1 MIAIKKSRKK
11 TLQPADQVDQALR
24 AWRKNRFRIMVC
36 VDGSDAS
43 YEGIHFAAKL
53 GHFPECDIVLT
64 YVRTVDQGMRTGGL
78 QARVARE
85 NMMEWGIE
93 LPGIEY
99 LQRGLEI
106 LQEDGVKKTNKWN
119 LQASHRDV
127 WGDPLGDNKIEYRHE
142 DGRSIVLKL
151 KTSPD
156 EAGGILDQY
165 ELGPYNLIIMGEPG
179 RWRGGLR
186 SNLNAGVAQKV
197 AMLAPCSVLIARN
210 AGINNPNGHLI
221 ATSGSHH
228 SLDAVRRHGVLA
240 KYLGEP
246 VSLLS
251 IADATHDKRQAKD
264 SLAIAGSM
272 LEGIGTKV
280 NDLIVE
286 EGDPTKTILEI
297 GNDYSLIGVADTGK
311 SWLKRFIK
319 GSVSFNVMGQAKTS
333 VINVR

>member
-1 MIAIKKSRKK
+1 MIAKNKKPLKK
-11 TLQPADQVDQALR
+11 PDQVEQALK

-36 VDGSDAS
+36 IDGSDAS
-43 YEGIHFAAKL
+43 YEGLHFAAKL
-53 GHFPECDIVLT
+53 GHVPECDIVLT
-64 YVRTVDQGMRTGGL
+64 YVRQVDQGMRTGGL

-85 NMMEWGIE
+85 NMLEWGIE

-99 LQRGLEI
+99 LQKGVEI
-106 LQEDGVKKTNKWN
+106 LQQDGVKRSDKWN
-119 LQASHRDV
+119 IEASHRDV

-197 AMLAPCSVLIARN
+197 AMLAPCSVLIARK
-210 AGINNPNGHLI
+210 AGIENTSGHLI
-221 ATSGSHH
+221 ATSGTHH

-240 KYLGEP
+240 KYLDEP
-246 VSLLS
+246 VTLLS
-251 IADATHDKRQAKD
+251 ISDGTLDKHKAKD
-264 SLAIAGSM
+264 SLAIAGAM

-286 EGDPTKTILEI
+286 EGDPTKTILGI
-297 GNDYSLIGVADTGK
+297 GNDYSMIGVADTGK
-311 SWLKRFIK
+311 SWLKRFFK
-319 GSVSFNVMGQAKTS
+319 GSVSFNVMGQATTS
-333 VINVR
+333 VMNVR

>member
-1 MIAIKKSRKK
+1 MITKIKKPLKK
-11 TLQPADQVDQALR
+11 PDQVDQALK

-36 VDGSDAS
+36 IDGSDAS
-43 YEGIHFAAKL
+43 YEGLHFAAQL
-53 GHFPECDIVLT
+53 GKTPECDIILT
-64 YVRTVDQGMRTGGL
+64 YVRQVDQGMRTGGL

-99 LQRGLEI
+99 LEKGLEI
-106 LQEDGVKKTNKWN
+106 LRGDGIETDAWKIET
-119 LQASHRDV
+119 SHRDV
-127 WGDPLGDNKIEYRHE
+127 WGDPLGDNKVEYRHE

-197 AMLAPCSVLIARN
+197 AMLAPCSVLIARQ
-210 AGINNPNGHLI
+210 AGINNTHGHLI

-240 KYLGEP
+240 KYLDEP
-246 VSLLS
+246 VTLLS
-251 IADATHDKRQAKD
+251 IIDSQHDKRNVEE

-280 NDLIVE
+280 HEAIVE
-286 EGDPTKTILEI
+286 EGDPAKKILEI
-297 GNDYSLIGVADTGK
+297 GNHYSLIGVADTGK
-311 SWLKRFIK
+311 SWLKRFIL

-333 VINVR
+333 VMNVR

>member
-1 MIAIKKSRKK
+1 VAIKKKK
-11 TLQPADQVDQALR
+11 PSKSDQKDSALR
-24 AWRKNRFRIMVC
+24 AWRKNRFRILVC

-43 YEGIHFAAKL
+43 YEGLHFAAKL
-53 GHFPECDIVLT
+53 GKTPECDIILT
-64 YVRTVDQGMRTGGL
+64 YVRKVDQGLRTGGL

-85 NMMEWGIE
+85 NMLEWGIE

-106 LQEDGVKKTNKWN
+106 LQEDGIHTKEWN
-119 LQASHRDV
+119 IETSHRDV
-127 WGDPLGDNKIEYRHE
+127 WGDPLGDNKVEYRHE

-165 ELGPYNLIIMGEPG
+165 ELGPYNMIIMGEPG

-186 SNLNAGVAQKV
+186 SNINAGVAQKV
-197 AMLAPCSVLIARN
+197 AMLAPCSVLIARKADIEN
-210 AGINNPNGHLI
+210 TKGHLI

-228 SLDAVRRHGVLA
+228 SLDAVRRHGVMA

-246 VSLLS
+246 VTLLS
-251 IADATHDKRQAKD
+251 IADANLEKRRAKD
-264 SLAIAGSM
+264 GLAIAEAM

-280 NDLIVE
+280 NDQIVE
-286 EGDPTKTILEI
+286 EGDPVQKITEI
-297 GNDYSLIGVADTGK
+297 GNDYSMIGVADTGK
-311 SWLKRFIK
+311 SWLKRFVQ

-333 VINVR
+333 VVNVR